1 MSIRLTCPN
10 GHLLET
16 ADELAGKK
24 VRCSICQAIADVPLA
39 AVVPAPRLE
48 LAPTPPPAPSTPRLE
63 PSPPNLQ
70 APVATGT
77 PSLPQSTAP
86 SEFRPR
92 PLFTPVASQQP
103 PTPPEG
109 TDNLEV
115 IAPEVIDE
123 GEDYVVGQ
131 VIAPPPAR
139 GEPDQHVAA
148 HRSEEAIDFGEA
160 PLRSRDDLR
169 DDEWGRLPRRR
180 RLSPDEEER
189 RKKKLRRRQRRDS
202 RAMKLVRLGLGFHAT
217 KVLAWLLSMVLFMV
231 MMVMIIMIGVSAV
244 AQAAQG
250 GRDAGA
256 IDTAQGVALLFGSVI
271 AILYLI
277 APILGITGSILCCF
291 VPSKTRARPL
301 IFTSLILDGLPLL
314 LGAMALFL
322 GALATQTGVSS
333 LSRLGTVLTILAFCC
348 NVAALVL
355 FVLFVKSI
363 ASFYGDRGTGNE
375 AIHVMLH
382 LFVIA
387 IGGFTVIWS
396 SSYVL
401 RFVFIFGPILQIGMF
416 FGWIIMII
424 KIVIRLF
431 NVIQTARALIG

>member
-1 MSIRLTCPN
+1 LEAAVSIRLSCPN
-10 GHLLET
+10 GHLLEA

-24 VRCSICQAIADVPLA
+24 VRCSICQAIADVPPPRVEVAPPRIDLA
-39 AVVPAPRLE
+39 AADSPRRS
-48 LAPTPPPAPSTPRLE
+48 PPPSTP
-63 PSPPNLQ
+63 P
-70 APVATGT
+70 
-77 PSLPQSTAP
+77 LPQSSAP
-86 SEFRPR
+86 PEFRPR
-92 PLFTPVASQQP
+92 PLFTPVAPPLPAQP
-103 PTPPEG
+103 TRSEAM
-109 TDNLEV
+109 DDVE
-115 IAPEVIDE
+115 IISPEVIEEEEDE
-123 GEDYVVGQ
+123 KEEDYIVAHVM
-131 VIAPPPAR
+131 APPPAP
-139 GEPDQHVAA
+139 GAPDQHIAP
-148 HRSEEAIDFGEA
+148 RRRDEAVDFGE
-160 PLRSRDDLR
+160 PPPRSRHPYR
-169 DDEWGRLPRRR
+169 DDDWEERLPRRR
-180 RLSPDEEER
+180 GRGLDDQER
-189 RKKKLRRRQRRDS
+189 RKKKLRRKQRRDS
-202 RAMKLVRLGLGFHAT
+202 RAMKLVRLGLGFHSI
-217 KVLAWLLSMVLFMV
+217 KVLAWLLSMVLFMI
-231 MMVMIIMIGVSAV
+231 MMVMIIMIGVSAM

-256 IDTAQGVALLFGSVI
+256 LDTAQGVALLFGSVI

-301 IFTSLILDGLPLL
+301 IFTSLILDGLPLI
-314 LGAMALFL
+314 LGAMAIFL
-322 GALATQTGVSS
+322 GALATQMGVSS

-355 FVLFVKSI
+355 FMFFVKSI
-363 ASFYGDRGTGNE
+363 ACFYGDRGTGNE

-387 IGGFTVIWS
+387 IGGFAVIWA